1 MTTPIRSAALALATL
16 AGAGCITVPSETN
29 DRSPDFAPFTDARAA
44 GRKVALVAFSQDI
57 DQSRDQWWRR
67 KVCAMTEGLVLGVIP
82 YPWDLRATYSPAPIT
97 LWSEFEAG
105 KSDPAFGAK
114 VREALEKRSLSVE
127 GLDPKSAGM
136 AGRVS
141 VEKLVAM
148 AREKGCEGLYVVAY
162 NEFDSITFKNS
173 EDTLGGVMQHNI
185 STFEGSTVVPST
197 AFFRVGDGSRLLV
210 RAREHERFFYAPLL
224 SYGWLSPYHGE
235 KGFQAW
241 KEWFAKL
248 ASKDATEAR
257 QKAAS
262 YVVERDFAATAGAG
276 ATSAAPGPNGAGTP
290 AKPDGA
296 GAAEK
301 PAEKPPEKPAEAAPP
316 PEKPAE
322 PPPAEKPPEEK
333 PAEEKP
339 PEPPPAEKPPE
350 EKPPEKAPEEKPGEE
365 TPPGGGGGL

>member
-1 MTTPIRSAALALATL
+1 MTIRIGFAPLALAAF

-29 DRSPDFAPFTDARAA
+29 DRSPDFAAFTDGRAA
-44 GRKVALVAFSQDI
+44 GKKVALAAFSEDI
-57 DQSRDQWWRR
+57 DQTRDQWWRR

-97 LWSEFEAG
+97 LWSQFEAG

-114 VREALEKRSLSVE
+114 VKEALEKRSLAVE

-141 VEKLVAM
+141 VEKLIAM
-148 AREKGCEGLYVVAY
+148 AKEKGCEGLYVVAY
-162 NEFDSITFKNS
+162 NEFDSVTFKNS
-173 EDTLGGVMQHNI
+173 EDTMGGVIQHNV

-210 RAREHERFFYAPLL
+210 RAREHEKFFYAPLL

-248 ASKDATEAR
+248 ASKDASEAR
-257 QKAAS
+257 QKAAA
-262 YVVERDFAATAGAG
+262 YVVERDFATTPGVGA
-276 ATSAAPGPNGAGTP
+276 SAAGGPP
-290 AKPDGA
+290 AKPDGV

-301 PAEKPPEKPAEAAPP
+301 PAEKPAEAAPP
-316 PEKPAE
+316 A
-322 PPPAEKPPEEK
+322 EK

-339 PEPPPAEKPPE
+339 PEPPPEAPPAE
-350 EKPPEKAPEEKPGEE
+350 EKL
-365 TPPGGGGGL
+365 PGGGGDF